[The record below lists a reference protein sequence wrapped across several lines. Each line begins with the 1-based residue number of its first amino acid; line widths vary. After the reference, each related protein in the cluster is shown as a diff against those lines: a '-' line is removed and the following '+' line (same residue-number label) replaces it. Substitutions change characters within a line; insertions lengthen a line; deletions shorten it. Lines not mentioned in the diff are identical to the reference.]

1 MGGRD
6 AWEGAILLQS
16 LHQALVAWISEEIP
30 GQKMEDSALAVITDV
45 PWWAAC
51 SADKHLDLREGEPLC
66 GPCKG

>member
-16 LHQALVAWISEEIP
+16 LHRALVAWIFEEIP
-30 GQKMEDSALAVITDV
+30 GQKMEDSALAVIADV

-51 SADKHLDLREGEPLC
+51 SADKHLDLREGRTTMRSL
-66 GPCKG
+66 